1 MTTVT
6 NNDKKLKVWN
16 KNFHILAMK
25 GDEKQLLRKINGFR
39 TWLTNQGVDSFKG
52 RVKHPYENFAYDLA
66 KKQIEAMQKYAD
78 ILHQRI
84 LLFEK
89 YGIE

>member
-6 NNDKKLKVWN
+6 NNDEKLKVWN

-25 GDEKQLLRKINGFR
+25 HEEKKLLRKIKGFR
-39 TWLTNQGVDSFKG
+39 TWLTNQGVDAFKG
-52 RVKHPYENFAYDLA
+52 RVKHLYENVAYDLT
-66 KKQIEAMQKYAD
+66 KEQVDAMQKYAD

>member
-1 MTTVT
+1 MDTVT
-6 NNDKKLKVWN
+6 DNDEKLRVWN
-16 KNFHILAMK
+16 KKFHILAMK
-25 GDEKQLLRKINGFR
+25 DEEKQLLRKIYGFR
-39 TWLTNQGVDSFKG
+39 MYLKYQGVDSFKG

-84 LLFEK
+84 LLFKK